1 MFLMRMTV
9 SKTPD
14 ELIEIIRDLVMSSE
28 PENNTTEELLKK
40 YKDLYRYE
48 NLYSKQSIKML
59 SDEDKV

>member
-1 MFLMRMTV
+1 MRMTV

-40 YKDLYRYE
+40 YKDLYRYV

>member
-40 YKDLYRYE
+40 YKDLYRYV

>member
-1 MFLMRMTV
+1 MTV

-40 YKDLYRYE
+40 YKDLYRYV